1 MSIPYLCL
9 MLFGL
14 SLCIFL
20 IAKAV
25 LADGLRAFV
34 SSPFCLFSVYFG
46 LIHFLTP
53 AIKHLAGFYR
63 YQTSYSESTCVYIG
77 MLTFGVYL
85 ACWFLL
91 RELQF
96 RFPADIEV
104 GPSYDRLFPVLAF
117 AMILFALG
125 ALASYQD
132 YRTITQNV
140 GMDNF
145 LSDRHEAASER
156 GIARVLSNLMVIGFM
171 LFVSAVASDR
181 FNLSRIIILAGMA
194 ALSMYYYGLI
204 SSRNSILILIL
215 FGTMSFILGS
225 RSIRFATLQ
234 INKIGMLGIV
244 LISTMCVMYF
254 ITLERYSVS
263 DTSAAQERLS
273 NAALYA
279 MDGAFGN
286 DEALLWLWENEFP
299 LQMGETYLAAC
310 TNIIPRYFWPEKP
323 LGGGPVLINMI
334 NPGAY
339 EIGAKGNNSLTTGF
353 LTEAVMNFGFAGA
366 LLVVVAWAAVVHM
379 VMRQLASSTSIYWR
393 NTFLIIWVTLCSGFI
408 HMEFLG
414 YVVKLGMFILPLLV
428 GALLMPRSVM
438 ILDEEELDEGTS
450 EASDEESAF
459 DEEEDEDFEDDE
471 LDGEDDEL
479 DDDELDDEEDDYEDE
494 EEDFEDEDEDEDED
508 DDEDWDEEELDDDEE
523 LEDDE
528 DWDEDDDDDDDG
540 DDDDDVDH
548 EDRPRASIDEQDED
562 SFANRRRFRRNRTD
576 ATEDSP

>member
-14 SLCIFL
+14 GLCIFL

-25 LADGLRAFV
+25 LAEGLRAFV

-53 AIKHLAGFYR
+53 AVKHLSGFYR
-63 YQTSYSESTCVYIG
+63 YQSSYSESTCVYIG

-85 ACWFLL
+85 VCWFLL
-91 RELQF
+91 RELQY

-104 GPSYDRLFPVLAF
+104 GPSYDRLFPVFAF
-117 AMILFALG
+117 ALVLFTLG

-156 GIARVLSNLMVIGFM
+156 GIARILSNLMVIGFT

-215 FGTMSFILGS
+215 FGTMSFILSS

-244 LISTMCVMYF
+244 LVSTMCVMYF
-254 ITLERYSVS
+254 ITLERYSIS
-263 DTSAAQERLS
+263 DSSAAQERLS
-273 NAALYA
+273 NASLYA

-299 LQMGETYLAAC
+299 LHMGETYLAAG
-310 TNIIPRYFWPEKP
+310 TNIIPRSLWPEKP

-334 NPGAY
+334 FPGAY

-353 LTEAVMNFGFAGA
+353 LTEAVMNFGFPGA

-393 NTFLIIWVTLCSGFI
+393 SIFLIIWVTLCSGFI

-414 YVVKLGMFILPLLV
+414 YVVKLGMFILPLVV
-428 GALLMPRSVM
+428 GALLMPRSTM
-438 ILDEEELDEGTS
+438 I
-450 EASDEESAF
+450 
-459 DEEEDEDFEDDE
+459 
-471 LDGEDDEL
+471 
-479 DDDELDDEEDDYEDE
+479 LDDEELAEDVADVNDE
-494 EEDFEDEDEDEDED
+494 ESEFDEDEDEDYEEDSLDEEESDEDEDFDDDEDDHEYED
-508 DDEDWDEEELDDDEE
+508 DDEDDWEDDD

-528 DWDEDDDDDDDG
+528 DWQEEEEEDADDE
-540 DDDDDVDH
+540 
-548 EDRPRASIDEQDED
+548 PRASIDDGEDD

-576 ATEDSP
+576 TTEDSP

>member
-1 MSIPYLCL
+1 

-14 SLCIFL
+14 GLCIFL

-25 LADGLRAFV
+25 LVEGLRAFV

-53 AIKHLAGFYR
+53 AVKHLSGFYR
-63 YQTSYSESTCVYIG
+63 YQSSYGESTCVYIG

-104 GPSYDRLFPVLAF
+104 GPSYDRLFPVFAF
-117 AMILFALG
+117 ALILFTLG

-156 GIARVLSNLMVIGFM
+156 GIARVLSNLMLIGFT

-181 FNLSRIIILAGMA
+181 FNLSRIIILTGMA
-194 ALSMYYYGLI
+194 ALSMYYYGSI
-204 SSRNSILILIL
+204 SSRLSILILIL
-215 FGTMSFILGS
+215 FGTMSFILSS
-225 RSIRFATLQ
+225 RSIRIATLQ
-234 INKIGMLGIV
+234 INKIGMLGIILV
-244 LISTMCVMYF
+244 STMCVMYF

-299 LQMGETYLAAC
+299 MQMGETYLAAG
-310 TNIIPRYFWPEKP
+310 TNIIPRSLWPEKP

-379 VMRQLASSTSIYWR
+379 VMRQLACCTSIYWR
-393 NTFLIIWVTLCSGFI
+393 SIFLIIWVTLSSGFI

-414 YVVKLGMFILPLLV
+414 YVVRLGMFILPLVV
-428 GALLMPRSVM
+428 GAMLMPRSKM
-438 ILDEEELDEGTS
+438 ILDEEELAEDAADVNG
-450 EASDEESAF
+450 EESEF
-459 DEEEDEDFEDDE
+459 DEEEDEHYEEDSLDEEEEEEDYEDD
-471 LDGEDDEL
+471 DDW
-479 DDDELDDEEDDYEDE
+479 DDEELEDDLDLQDDDDDD
-494 EEDFEDEDEDEDED
+494 DFEENEDDEDEDEDEPRVSL
-508 DDEDWDEEELDDDEE
+508 EEV
-523 LEDDE
+523 EDDSYVKR
-528 DWDEDDDDDDDG
+528 G
-540 DDDDDVDH
+540 
-548 EDRPRASIDEQDED
+548 RL
-562 SFANRRRFRRNRTD
+562 RRNRTD
-576 ATEDSP
+576 VTEDSP

>member
-14 SLCIFL
+14 GLCIFL

-25 LADGLRAFV
+25 LAEGLRAFV

-53 AIKHLAGFYR
+53 AVKHLSGFYR
-63 YQTSYSESTCVYIG
+63 YQSSYGESTCVYIG

-85 ACWFLL
+85 VCWFLL

-96 RFPADIEV
+96 RFPAAIEV
-104 GPSYDRLFPVLAF
+104 GPSYDRLFPVFAF
-117 AMILFALG
+117 ALILFTLG

-156 GIARVLSNLMVIGFM
+156 GIARILSNLMVIGFT

-181 FNLSRIIILAGMA
+181 FNLSRIIILTGMA

-215 FGTMSFILGS
+215 FGTMSFILSS

-244 LISTMCVMYF
+244 LVSTMFVMYF

-263 DTSAAQERLS
+263 DTSAAQDRLS

-299 LQMGETYLAAC
+299 LHMGETYLAAG
-310 TNIIPRYFWPEKP
+310 TNIIPRSLWPEKP

-334 NPGAY
+334 IPGAY

-379 VMRQLASSTSIYWR
+379 VMRQLASCTSIYWR
-393 NTFLIIWVTLCSGFI
+393 SIFLIIWVTLCSGFI

-414 YVVKLGMFILPLLV
+414 YVVKLGMFIFPLVV
-428 GALLMPRSVM
+428 GALLMPRSTM
-438 ILDEEELDEGTS
+438 ILDEEELAEGL
-450 EASDEESAF
+450 ADANDEESEF
-459 DEEEDEDFEDDE
+459 
-471 LDGEDDEL
+471 
-479 DDDELDDEEDDYEDE
+479 
-494 EEDFEDEDEDEDED
+494 DEDEDEDYEEDSLDEEESDEDEQDDEEDYD
-508 DDEDWDEEELDDDEE
+508 DDEDWDDEE

-528 DWDEDDDDDDDG
+528 DWQDEDEEDDD
-540 DDDDDVDH
+540 
-548 EDRPRASIDEQDED
+548 EDEEDEPRASLDEEDDD

>member
-14 SLCIFL
+14 GLCIFL

-25 LADGLRAFV
+25 LAEGLRAFV

-53 AIKHLAGFYR
+53 AVKHLSGFYR
-63 YQTSYSESTCVYIG
+63 YQSSYGESTCVYIG

-91 RELQF
+91 KELQF
-96 RFPADIEV
+96 RFPAEIEV
-104 GPSYDRLFPVLAF
+104 GPSYDRLFPVFAF
-117 AMILFALG
+117 ALILFTLG

-156 GIARVLSNLMVIGFM
+156 GIARILSNLMVIGFT

-215 FGTMSFILGS
+215 FGTMSFILSS

-244 LISTMCVMYF
+244 LVSTMCVMYF

-263 DTSAAQERLS
+263 DTSAAQDRLS

-299 LQMGETYLAAC
+299 LHMGETYLAAG
-310 TNIIPRYFWPEKP
+310 TNIIPRSLWPEKP

-334 NPGAY
+334 IPGAY

-393 NTFLIIWVTLCSGFI
+393 SIFLIIWVTLCSGFI

-414 YVVKLGMFILPLLV
+414 YVVKLGMFIFPLVV
-428 GALLMPRSVM
+428 GALLMPRSTM
-438 ILDEEELDEGTS
+438 ILNEEELEEGL
-450 EASDEESAF
+450 ADANDEESEF
-459 DEEEDEDFEDDE
+459 
-471 LDGEDDEL
+471 
-479 DDDELDDEEDDYEDE
+479 
-494 EEDFEDEDEDEDED
+494 DEDEDEDYEEDSLDEQDDEEDFDDDEEDYD
-508 DDEDWDEEELDDDEE
+508 DDEDWDDEE

-528 DWDEDDDDDDDG
+528 DWQDEDDEDDDEEEEEEE
-540 DDDDDVDH
+540 
-548 EDRPRASIDEQDED
+548 EDEPRASLDEEED
-562 SFANRRRFRRNRTD
+562 DSIANRRRFRRNRTD